1 MPRNAKL
8 DKILP
13 FKMQSWPEEN
23 QEKFTIAWTKR
34 ESQNNSD
41 RRVIKTQ
48 ATADTTHRK
57 PWDLTAKQNN
67 RSKFLDL
74 HKVDS
79 GNETP
84 KQNLSIRKLK
94 SKWKWK
100 WITIQKDIYGKG
112 NQWKIDSHKV
122 YGQLLFHKG
131 VKVIYGKEYTFY
143 K

>member
-8 DKILP
+8 DKILS
-13 FKMQSWPEEN
+13 FKMQSWHEEN

-34 ESQNNSD
+34 ESQTNSD
-41 RRVIKTQ
+41 RRMIKTH
-48 ATADTTHRK
+48 ATADTTHKK
-57 PWDLTAKQNN
+57 PWDLTAKQN
-67 RSKFLDL
+67 SSQA

-112 NQWKIDSHKV
+112 YQWKIDSHKV

-131 VKVIYGKEYTFY
+131 VKVIYRKEYTFY